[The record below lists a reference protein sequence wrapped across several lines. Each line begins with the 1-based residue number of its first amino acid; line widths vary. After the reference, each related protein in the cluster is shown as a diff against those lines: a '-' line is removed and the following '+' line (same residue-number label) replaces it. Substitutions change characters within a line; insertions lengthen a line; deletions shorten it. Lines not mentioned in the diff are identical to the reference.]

1 MDLNMVNLV
10 HTKKNNNKKIGTL
23 LLHKHMLTNKHLLYL
38 AVLVFA
44 RNRHEI
50 LHIQL
55 SAAPATIHC
64 RAQQWR

>member
-10 HTKKNNNKKIGTL
+10 HTKKKCIGTL